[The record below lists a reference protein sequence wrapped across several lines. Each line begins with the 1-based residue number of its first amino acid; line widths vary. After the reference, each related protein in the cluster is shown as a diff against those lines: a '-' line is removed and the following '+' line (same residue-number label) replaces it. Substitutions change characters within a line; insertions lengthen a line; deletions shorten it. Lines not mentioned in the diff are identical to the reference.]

1 MSQTRLPDWYPDP
14 QDPSLLR
21 WWDGASWTGDTRPAV
36 PASVSSPDSAGSP
49 GSSASIASPAE
60 ETTPVLPAP
69 QPADT
74 WHRGPHYL
82 IAGLFFLV
90 AGVLAGTQAVYMTTV
105 YSANSFRSS
114 VGVPISLP
122 FDWYLVLFPYW
133 VWMRAFFT
141 WGLVPPVIVLLACS
155 ASTLLLRRHP
165 RTAMLVVGA
174 CLTLENL
181 LLLIPIFIDSGA
193 PGGIT
198 RPIFMPSQFL
208 SPNAAAILAGVLIV
222 HVVVWALPLLFAG
235 AAVGGTRARR
245 TMSLVF
251 LAASVVYVLWY
262 LGSFLFAG
270 IPSAYLLTPGPR
282 QYAGSWIAPVST
294 LLCLAAMIVYVLP
307 FIRQKAPVST

>member
-14 QDPSLLR
+14 QDPSVMR
-21 WWDGASWTGDTRPAV
+21 WWDGASWTGETRPA
-36 PASVSSPDSAGSP
+36 
-49 GSSASIASPAE
+49 GSSASAFAAPTTEAE
-60 ETTPVLPAP
+60 AMPVLPAQ
-69 QPADT
+69 QPDDT
-74 WHRGPHYL
+74 WHRGPHPL

-105 YSANSFRSS
+105 YSADSFRSS

-133 VWMRAFFT
+133 VWMRSFFT

-165 RTAMLVVGA
+165 RTAMLVVGG

-181 LLLIPIFIDSGA
+181 LLLVPIFIDSGA
-193 PGGIT
+193 PGAIT

-208 SPNAAAILAGVLIV
+208 SPNAAGILVGVLIV

-235 AAVGGTRARR
+235 AAVGGTKTRW

-251 LAASVVYVLWY
+251 LAASVAYFLWY

-270 IPSAYLLTPGPR
+270 IPSAYLLTPGPLR
-282 QYAGSWIAPVST
+282 YAGSWIAPVST
-294 LLCLAAMIVYVLP
+294 LLCLAAMAVYILP
-307 FIRQKAPVST
+307 YVRKVKRTL